1 MKILFQKNEF
11 DPKTHLFQDI
21 LSIGVLKICQWTLYE
36 SPTPH
41 SWPVYVHMKFDRT
54 TADVNHV
61 TSNRRKIAFA
71 PREHLHTRHRGNQ
84 QIPAKIICQT
94 DLTKIHGQAPWWWN
108 TKSCLIKKNPR
119 MKITECGIDIPWR
132 TNRFGDEFGEHVNGP
147 KYGAKH
153 CSACGIKRMAIN
165 SILPTSDPL
174 PTLPTSPDS
183 TSEVSWSEDKVKW
196 RDVKWKRTYI
206 QATPFRSFYLG

>member
-54 TADVNHV
+54 TTDVNHV

-94 DLTKIHGQAPWWWN
+94 NLTKIHGQAPWWWN
-108 TKSCLIKKNPR
+108 TKSCLIKKKSAHENYGMWNRYSLKNKQVWRRIWGARERPEVWCKTLFSMWHQKDGHQFHLADFRPIANIANIPR
-119 MKITECGIDIPWR
+119 FYE
-132 TNRFGDEFGEHVNGP
+132 
-147 KYGAKH
+147 
-153 CSACGIKRMAIN
+153 
-165 SILPTSDPL
+165 
-174 PTLPTSPDS
+174 
-183 TSEVSWSEDKVKW
+183 WSQLKW
-196 RDVKWKRTYI
+196 R
-206 QATPFRSFYLG
+206 